1 MKVHLTKN
9 EACDTLDK
17 LCELLPA
24 CSGELQEIKQFVKHS
39 KCKGRKDN
47 E

>member
-1 MKVHLTKN
+1 MKVHLTKD

-17 LCELLPA
+17 LCELFPA
-24 CSGELQEIKQFVKHS
+24 CRGELQEIKQFVKRS
-39 KCKGRKDN
+39 KYKGRKDN